1 MGAPAVDISYM
12 AIPAD
17 VHRRKPALIVPLLT
31 VFVLFTFGAIVAML
45 VRIDNSNAQ
54 FRAEV
59 EKGLLIS
66 DMGAAI
72 QDESQII
79 SSWMAMSMDSEGTAG
94 ETPRQNSTL
103 DTLLTQPRQRF
114 EVAANRLQQ
123 RLSSN
128 EQTALNLAITSYTRL
143 MDSAGEPG
151 PTVVRAWPGD
161 DDLPQLHTTVGN

>member
-1 MGAPAVDISYM
+1 MHDHARCNTLALPTHRRPASFIGRGAPIVKLGAPAVDISYM

-103 DTLLTQPRQRF
+103 DTLLTQPRQTIRS
-114 EVAANRLQQ
+114 RSQ
-123 RLSSN
+123 
-128 EQTALNLAITSYTRL
+128 
-143 MDSAGEPG
+143 
-151 PTVVRAWPGD
+151 
-161 DDLPQLHTTVGN
+161 